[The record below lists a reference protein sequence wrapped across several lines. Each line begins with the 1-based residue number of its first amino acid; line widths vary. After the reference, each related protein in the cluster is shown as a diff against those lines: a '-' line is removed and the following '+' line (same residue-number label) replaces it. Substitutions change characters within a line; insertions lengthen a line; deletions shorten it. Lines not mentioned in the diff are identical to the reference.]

1 MKPKQGSISN
11 DGWKVACVEKT
22 GELVPY
28 QPLKKQAKPTGS
40 VVVASFLSEEDM
52 LRYIQMKNL
61 GIEVDAIAYML
72 KEHEYLDEPRERLQ
86 KALADLEDSV
96 AQVKKESARECF
108 GNCQSME
115 QRPACAICFC
125 DLHDTWELC
134 ATIKA
139 IDNVCSGSVDAV
151 QKTEDVQ

>member
-11 DGWKVACVEKT
+11 DGWKVACVKKT

-72 KEHEYLDEPRERLQ
+72 KEHEYLDEPKERLQ

-115 QRPACAICFC
+115 QRTACAICFR

-139 IDNVCSGSVDAV
+139 IDNVCSGNTDAV
-151 QKTEDVQ
+151 QKTKKVQ